1 MKSFEETLCVARR
14 IALLVKEQ
22 GGDAYFVGGYVRDKI
37 RGEEN
42 KDVDMEIHGIA
53 PNMVEEILSR
63 FGEPMEIGK
72 SFGVYKLRGYSLD
85 IALPR
90 KERQTGKGHRS
101 FEVEVDPFIGTKNAA
116 MRRDFTV
123 NSIMENVVTREVVDH
138 FGGVDDLKK
147 GVLRHIDDDAFGED
161 VLRVLRGAQF
171 AARFGYVIAPQ
182 TKELCRK
189 FDLKEL
195 SRERVFEELKKA
207 LLKAQKPSLFFETL
221 RELSQL
227 DVWFMEVL
235 SLIGVRQNEK
245 YHKEG
250 DVWNHTMLV
259 LDEAAKYRHKAENPM
274 GLMLS
279 ALTHDFGKTVT
290 TIQTGGEI
298 HSYRH
303 ETEGIPIIREFLH
316 RITNENA
323 LISYVLNMA
332 KLHMKPPICF
342 RDKSSVKATNKLF
355 DESVAPQDLI
365 YLSLCDGLGQRPG
378 KPAEKIEEFLYER
391 LMVFKEYMAREYVT
405 GKDLIENGI
414 PQGQGFSDIL
424 AYAHKLR
431 LAGVKKDEA
440 LRQVLSYAGKI
451 YKM

>member
-1 MKSFEETLCVARR
+1 MKSFEETLSMARR
-14 IALLVKEQ
+14 IALLVNEQ
-22 GGDAYFVGGYVRDKI
+22 GGEAYFVGGYVRDKI

-42 KDVDMEIHGIA
+42 KDIDIEIHGIA
-53 PNMVEEILSR
+53 PNTLEEVLSH
-63 FGEPMEIGK
+63 FGTPMEIGK

-90 KERQTGKGHRS
+90 KEKQTGKGHRD
-101 FEVEVDPFIGTKNAA
+101 FKIDVDPFIGTRKAA

-123 NSIMENVVTREVVDH
+123 NSIMENVLTGEIVDH
-138 FGGVDDLKK
+138 FGGVDDLVK

-171 AARFGYVIAPQ
+171 AARFGYKIASK
-182 TKELCRK
+182 TKDLCRK
-189 FDLKEL
+189 FDLREL
-195 SRERVFEELKKA
+195 SRERVFEEMRKA
-207 LLKAQKPSLFFETL
+207 LIKAPKPSLFFECL
-221 RELSQL
+221 RELNQL
-227 DVWFMEVL
+227 DVWFAEL
-235 SLIGVRQNEK
+235 QSLIGVNQDEK

-259 LDEAAKYRHKAENPM
+259 LDEAAKYRHKTENPM
-274 GLMLS
+274 GFMLS

-290 TIQTGGEI
+290 TTKTDGKI

-303 ETEGIPIIREFLH
+303 ETEGLPIIREFLH

-342 RDKSSVKATNKLF
+342 RDKSSIKATNKLF
-355 DESVAPQDLI
+355 DESVSPQDLI
-365 YLSLCDGLGQRPG
+365 YLSLSDGLGQRPG
-378 KPAEKIEEFLYER
+378 KPTEEIEEFLMER
-391 LMVFKEYMAREYVT
+391 LTIFNEYMAREYVG

-431 LAGVKKDEA
+431 LAGVEKEEA
-440 LRQVLSYAGKI
+440 LRQVLSYAK
-451 YKM
+451 KM